1 MKGSK
6 PSTYSKVQNLVPIS
20 IKDEPRRPAGPKKR
34 WMAHDGISY
43 CSTLLLPH
51 FVTMTNFRL
60 VQKSNN

>member
-20 IKDEPRRPAGPKKR
+20 IKDEPRSPAGPEKKG

-51 FVTMTNFRL
+51 LITDTNSRL
-60 VQKSNN
+60 VQKG